1 MRVVHQPV
9 QDTVGDA
16 GVPNLRARG
25 GIGDGCCVIGRLQ
38 KRALAA
44 HQRVGPGLQERHGRG
59 LREDEDD
66 QTASKFTR

>member
-1 MRVVHQPV
+1 
-9 QDTVGDA
+9 
-16 GVPNLRARG
+16 LRARG